1 MKKATEKKTELVCI
15 LDRSGSMGGLESDTI
30 GGFWA
35 MLSEQKKLPGKLS
48 VTTVLF
54 DHLYEPLY
62 THCDIKNVPPL
73 TEKEYFVRGST
84 AMLDAV
90 GLTINQMKKDFRKLP
105 KEEKPND
112 VIFFITTDG
121 YENASTRFSYADI
134 HKKIENAK
142 TKHGWHFIFS
152 AANIDE
158 KEVGTALGI
167 DEDYILPYAATGE
180 GVRKNLGAVCDACC
194 AIRLEDTPKPKA
206 VKP

>member
-1 MKKATEKKTELVCI
+1 MKNAAEKKTELICI
-15 LDRSGSMGGLESDTI
+15 LDRSGSMEGLEADTI
-30 GGFWA
+30 GSFRA
-35 MLSEQKKLPGKLS
+35 MLDKQKTLPGRLA

-62 THCDIKNVPPL
+62 THCDIQNVPPL
-73 TEKEYFVRGST
+73 TDKEYFVRGST

-105 KEEKPND
+105 KEEKPDD

-134 HKKIENAK
+134 RKKIENAK
-142 TKHGWHFIFS
+142 EKHGWHFIFS

-158 KEVGTALGI
+158 HEVGEALGVDDDCI
-167 DEDYILPYAATGE
+167 ISYAPTGE
-180 GVRKNLGAVCDACC
+180 GVRGNIGALCDACC
-194 AIRLEDTPKPKA
+194 AIRLDETPKRKA
-206 VKP
+206 KKS